1 MADMKRKSV
10 KQLIT
15 EIQDLEQRGHD
26 ILEELLKEGP
36 LLSGSISE
44 VKRKC
49 GKPNCYCAKGNNGHV
64 QLQLAYTDK
73 GTRRS
78 RIVRKADKEQ
88 VREWAER
95 AKRYKEALTELQAIR
110 SKQLG
115 LVNDL
120 KSAKSRI
127 YKP

>member
-10 KQLIT
+10 KQLIN
-15 EIQDLEQRGHD
+15 EIQDVEQRGHD

-36 LLSGSISE
+36 LLSGSLSE

-49 GKPNCYCAKGNNGHV
+49 GKPICYCAKGGSGHV
-64 QLQLAYTDK
+64 QLQLGYTDK

-78 RIVRKADKEQ
+78 RVVRKADKEQ

-95 AKRYKEALTELQAIR
+95 AKRYREALAKLQAIR
-110 SKQLG
+110 SEQLG
-115 LVNDL
+115 LLNDL
-120 KSAKSRI
+120 KTAKSRI